1 MGKLCG
7 LSSNPE
13 EPGDSCDSSQEYNH
27 FDRLS
32 NSRPCAGISGG
43 GEKAV
48 ASEAILDLLIDQ
60 FANKIKRS

>member
-13 EPGDSCDSSQEYNH
+13 EPGDSSQEYNH

-43 GEKAV
+43 GKKAV
-48 ASEAILDLLIDQ
+48 ASEPILDLLIDQ
-60 FANKIKRS
+60 FANEIKMS